1 MLLELG
7 AGALT
12 VGAGSYLYLKDQPMR
27 PAPPREGKVL
37 CDFHAH
43 PSKKNKLEDI
53 VRMLGS
59 PGLVGL
65 AAKYI
70 DKSGED
76 ILVYEEAVDIVRIK
90 TDPTFAEITPGKLAK
105 YKHGYFARTQE
116 VKAEVFHLLA
126 MGWEGEYLQHNDYG
140 SIDEAVQE
148 IHSRRGIAIFNHP
161 FFVARGGLLVQF
173 ANAEEKGKIKQ
184 GYGLV
189 DEVEI
194 HNAFCINL
202 IPFLAWANKANK
214 SAEELING
222 YKHHGMAGSDCHREL
237 RQVKIVGNYLSEE
250 CIKEQGMTGI
260 TETIKAG
267 QFERYGTYAFGP
279 YVSRWSWM
287 KGVAGDVVAANKI
300 IFNKFY
306 K

>member
-7 AGALT
+7 LGALA
-12 VGAGSYLYLKDQPMR
+12 VGTGSYFILNDQPMK
-27 PAPPREGKVL
+27 PAPQREGKVL

-43 PSKKNKLEDI
+43 PSKKNKLDDI
-53 VRMLGS
+53 VDMLGS

-65 AAKYI
+65 AAKYL

-76 ILVYEEAVDIVRIK
+76 ILLYEEAVDIKRIK
-90 TDPTFAEITPGKLAK
+90 TDPTFVEITSGKLAK

-116 VKAEVFHLLA
+116 VKADVFHLLA
-126 MGWEGEYLQHNDYG
+126 IGCEKDYLQHHDYV
-140 SIDEAVQE
+140 SIEEAVKD
-148 IHSRRGIAIFNHP
+148 IHTRQGIAIFNHP
-161 FFVARGGLLVQF
+161 FFVSRGGLLVQF
-173 ANAEEKGKIKQ
+173 ANEEEKEKIKQ
-184 GYGLV
+184 GYEIV

-202 IPFLAWANKANK
+202 VPFVAWANKANK
-214 SAEELING
+214 LAEELING

-237 RQVKIVGNYLSEE
+237 PQVKIVGNYINQKAIEN
-250 CIKEQGMTGI
+250 QGMEGI
-260 TETIKAG
+260 TEAIKAG

-287 KGVAGDVVAANKI
+287 KGVAGDVLATIK
-300 IFNKFY
+300 
-306 K
+306 